1 MPIILK
7 ADAERLTLDDL
18 IVIED
23 AGTMKARQ
31 LKQLLS
37 RFVVDAQGQAVP
49 AEQAATQIGRLS
61 LAELRAAMEQ
71 FGATL
76 KGVQDAAV
84 PPEIGSG

>member
-23 AGTMKARQ
+23 AGQMKARQ

-37 RFVVDAQGQAVP
+37 RFVVDEQGQAIPV
-49 AEQAATQIGRLS
+49 EQAAQQIGQLT
-61 LAELRAAMEQ
+61 LAELRAAMEGL
-71 FGATL
+71 GASL
-76 KGVQDAAV
+76 RVAQDVAV
-84 PPEIGSG
+84 PPETGSG